1 MLAAMPHLLQDV
13 ANLARNIWTMI
24 RMVSSKIPA
33 WLNQPSDEHMQVVRN
48 SKASQQVCAFTPTNA
63 ACRTLGSGR
72 KPSKTGM
79 PFPSEA

>member
-48 SKASQQVCAFTPTNA
+48 SKARITQVRDFSHSL
-63 ACRTLGSGR
+63 LG
-72 KPSKTGM
+72 
-79 PFPSEA
+79 

>member
-48 SKASQQVCAFTPTNA
+48 SKARSKCANYSHSS
-63 ACRTLGSGR
+63 ACHTLGSG
-72 KPSKTGM
+72 
-79 PFPSEA
+79 